1 MSGLPVVFVQDYKGA
16 GWGHIT
22 CDAMAKHAR
31 YVHQRLQDALRQE
44 TGPAFNYAKLTLPY
58 WSRFVRDV
66 VWEAAEELQQQSYNG
81 TLRDDYSSA
90 EDSHVEM
97 IVGLP

>member
-1 MSGLPVVFVQDYKGA
+1 MSGLPVVFVQNYKGA

-31 YVHQRLQDALRQE
+31 YVHQRLQDGLRQE
-44 TGPAFNYAKLTLPY
+44 TAPAFNYAKLTLPY

-66 VWEAAEELQQQSYNG
+66 VWEAAEELQQMHNG
-81 TLRDDYSSA
+81 TLREDYPSTK
-90 EDSHVEM
+90 DSPVEM
-97 IVGLP
+97 IVSLP